1 MTNTQ
6 TEAMTNT
13 QTQAD
18 KIAALKDRLVGFV
31 TKYKGYALLVV
42 IAAVYFLFLA
52 KKL

>member
-6 TEAMTNT
+6 TR
-13 QTQAD
+13 AD
-18 KIAALKDRLVGFV
+18 KIAALKDRLVGFA
-31 TKYKGYALLVV
+31 TKYKWYVFLAV